1 MIDDALVMQLRSL
14 ARAAAEDILQ
24 VYGAATTEA
33 LALREKADRSPLTA
47 ADLAAHRRLTAGLR
61 RLTPDVPILSEEAAD
76 IPLAQRARWERFW
89 LLDPLDGTR
98 EFLSRNGEFTVNIA
112 LIEQGVPQFGLVH
125 VPVGG
130 REYWGLPGIGAWRA
144 DSASADGS
152 ALRVAICS
160 SDPIRVVGS
169 RSHRGDSLDGFL
181 SRLGP
186 HALLTLG
193 SSLKLCVLAEGG
205 AEIYPRLGP
214 TSQWDIAAGQA
225 VLEGAG
231 GRVCTLDG
239 ESLRYDPRADFLNPH
254 FVAFGPNDRDW
265 LGLLGQRQREHT

>member
-1 MIDDALVMQLRSL
+1 MIDDALVRPLREL
-14 ARAAAEDILQ
+14 ARAAARDILQ
-24 VYGAATTEA
+24 VYDAASAEA

-76 IPLAQRARWERFW
+76 VPLAERKEWTRFW

-112 LIEQGVPQFGLVH
+112 LIEHGVPQFGLVH

-130 REYWGLPGIGAWRA
+130 REYWGGRGRGAWRA
-144 DSASADGS
+144 DTASATGTP
-152 ALRVAICS
+152 LQVARRS
-160 SDPIRVVGS
+160 GETIRVVGS

-181 SRLGP
+181 ARLGP
-186 HALLTLG
+186 HALMALG

-205 AEIYPRLGP
+205 ADVYPRLGA

-231 GRVCTLDG
+231 GQVRTLDG
-239 ESLRYDPRADFLNPH
+239 GTLRYDPRIDFLNPH
-254 FVAFGPNDRDW
+254 FVAFGPADRDW
-265 LGLLGQRQREHT
+265 LGLLGRHPREQS